1 MKRKI
6 IEAFSMEEAFRALNS
21 KSVAKTKAVESKT
34 AVKKKKLIESIED
47 DVDYAECIPEDMTQF
62 FCINEEDN
70 TNPNEYMPKNSYRG
84 YKAVANLIAC
94 GDYAD
99 ELRDCGYEYA
109 LLIADSADSFFVG
122 YVAGD
127 RLYELT
133 EQDIYD
139 QIGVNYDNDNDES
152 DRDTFTAIAEI
163 VPFADFISG
172 KTAIY
177 FLKDFN
183 GYTAGLYIG
192 VYEGAIYGVDPTN
205 ETADY
210 ICEVSDITSYNDL
223 SLKANFDSDSNL
235 YDEEAVLITE
245 FKYDDLTWGEFIQKH
260 YGDFMA
266 EDVENSN
273 NEMLTEATKKQL
285 DSFAVKVKKE
295 LGGKFK
301 VVGNSRTQCA
311 DILDNEE
318 NIIGQAYPKFRTV
331 EIEKPITVKRLI
343 HIKSTDEIQPDDEIY
358 VKRSENSNMKKVA
371 DQIDYIKMVHGIVDS
386 ADAFIASV
394 NKANDTDD
402 LAMNAD
408 NRN

>member
-1 MKRKI
+1 M
-6 IEAFSMEEAFRALNS
+6 SVEEAFRALNS

-34 AVKKKKLIESIED
+34 AVKKKKLIEAIED
-47 DVDYAECIPEDMTQF
+47 DIDYAECIPEDMTQF
-62 FCINEEDN
+62 FSINEEDN

-127 RLYELT
+127 RIYELT
-133 EQDIYD
+133 EEDIYD
-139 QIGVNYDNDNDES
+139 QIGVNYDNDND
-152 DRDTFTAIAEI
+152 
-163 VPFADFISG
+163 
-172 KTAIY
+172 
-177 FLKDFN
+177 
-183 GYTAGLYIG
+183 
-192 VYEGAIYGVDPTN
+192 
-205 ETADY
+205 
-210 ICEVSDITSYNDL
+210 
-223 SLKANFDSDSNL
+223 
-235 YDEEAVLITE
+235 
-245 FKYDDLTWGEFIQKH
+245 
-260 YGDFMA
+260 
-266 EDVENSN
+266 
-273 NEMLTEATKKQL
+273 EMLTEATKKQL
-285 DSFAVKVKKE
+285 DSFAVKVRKE
-295 LGGKFK
+295 LGGNFK

-318 NIIGQAYPKFRTV
+318 NIIGQAYPKFRTI

-343 HIKSTDEIQPDDEIY
+343 HIKSVDEIQPDDVIY

-402 LAMNAD
+402 LAMNTD